1 MSVTVLR
8 AGLDTVEVSFA
19 GSFSEAA
26 VERLDNAKRRAIE
39 TDAPCPLEAGICELM
54 MQPTAFGKW
63 SWRLV
68 APEFH
73 IMGRRRTAKGSA
85 IAQVKLFSFGLA
97 NDGPALLWDY
107 IRYVLA
113 ELGDLTPLAVSRADV
128 CVDFQG
134 WTPGRD
140 EMLSVVTPVQY
151 RGTHGTEK
159 QTQTYAFGKRTVLR
173 VYNKSEELKQ
183 SKKAWFH
190 DLWRQSEHYTP
201 DEDVWRVEFQAASE
215 VLKELGIR
223 NMEQLI
229 EKQSALLDYGL
240 RWAQLRV
247 PTADQTKKRW
257 PEDPRWTRLRE
268 AFFDGVPLQRLV
280 TPAELMSLDAAKR
293 RLIGLAALAGAYYGT
308 NDYMDALRRLSFA
321 AEVHMMTE
329 WTDFAAVVREKRMR
343 ALSGEY

>member
-1 MSVTVLR
+1 MSLTVLR

-19 GSFSEAA
+19 GSFCDPV

-39 TDAPCPLEAGICELM
+39 TDVPCPVEAGICKLM

-97 NDGPALLWDY
+97 NDGPALLWLHV
-107 IRYVLA
+107 RYVLA
-113 ELGDLTPLAVSRADV
+113 ELGNLTPLAVSRADV

-134 WTPGRD
+134 WIPQRD
-140 EMLSVVTPVQY
+140 EMLNVVTPVQY

-173 VYNKSEELKQ
+173 IYNKSEELKK
-183 SKKAWFH
+183 SKKDWFV
-190 DLWRQSEHYTP
+190 DLWRQDGLYAP
-201 DEDVWRVEFQAASE
+201 DQEVWRVEFQAASE

-223 NMEQLI
+223 SMEQLI
-229 EKQSALLDYGL
+229 EKQPALLDYGL

-257 PEDPRWTRLRE
+257 PEDPRWTQLRE
-268 AFFDGVPLQRLV
+268 SVFDGVPLHRVV

-293 RLIGLAALAGAYYGT
+293 RLVGLAALAGAYYGT
-308 NDYMDALRRLSFA
+308 DDYLDALQRLSFA

-329 WTDFAAVVREKRMR
+329 GTDFPSLVKEKRNR

>member
-1 MSVTVLR
+1 MSLTVLR

-19 GSFSEAA
+19 GSFSDS
-26 VERLDNAKRRAIE
+26 VIERLDKAKRRAVE
-39 TDAPCPLEAGICELM
+39 TDAPFPVDAGVSELM

-97 NDGPALLWDY
+97 NDGPALLWQY
-107 IRYVLA
+107 VRYVMD
-113 ELGDLTPLAVSRADV
+113 ELGSLTPLAVSRADV

-134 WTPGRD
+134 WTPQRD
-140 EMLSVVTPVQY
+140 EMLNVVTPVEY

-159 QTQTYAFGKRTVLR
+159 QTQTYAFGKRTMLR
-173 VYNKSEELKQ
+173 VYNKTEELKK
-183 SKKAWFH
+183 SKKDWLI
-190 DLWRQSEHYTP
+190 DLWRQGERFDP
-201 DEDVWRVEFQAASE
+201 ALDVWRVEFQAASE

-229 EKQSALLDYGL
+229 EKQPALLDYGL

-247 PTADQTKKRW
+247 PTADQTKRRW
-257 PEDPRWTRLRE
+257 PEDPRWTGLRE
-268 AFFDGVPLQRLV
+268 AVFGGVPLQRV
-280 TPAELMSLDAAKR
+280 VAPAALMSLDAAKS
-293 RLIGLAALAGAYYGT
+293 RLVGLAALAGAYFGT
-308 NDYMDALRRLSFA
+308 DDYLDALQRLSFA
-321 AEVHMMTE
+321 AEVHMMNE
-329 WTDFAAVVREKRMR
+329 ETDFPSLVEEKRRR